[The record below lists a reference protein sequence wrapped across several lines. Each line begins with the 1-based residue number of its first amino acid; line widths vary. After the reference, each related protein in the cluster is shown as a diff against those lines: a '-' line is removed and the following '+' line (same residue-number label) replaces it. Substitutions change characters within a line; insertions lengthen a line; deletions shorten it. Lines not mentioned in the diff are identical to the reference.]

1 MPAPRTGHASV
12 SLGATKDIARRL
24 VAQGRLESVSE
35 ACREG
40 LRRLDIERR
49 IVEQFVVLG
58 EEGMASGAAEGFDLD
73 CFIDEMGTETE
84 PS

>member
-12 SLGATKDIARRL
+12 SLGATNAIARRL
-24 VAQGRLESVSE
+24 VAQGRYGSVSK

-40 LRRLDIERR
+40 LRRLDIEQR
-49 IVEQFVVLG
+49 IVDKIVTLG
-58 EEGMASGAAEGFDLD
+58 EEGMASGIAEGFDID
-73 CFIDEMGTETE
+73 RFIDEMGTKTA